1 MRKFL
6 GTLVIL
12 SLIVAGV
19 GFYRGWFSVSTYD
32 QPGETNVE
40 LKIDKQQIKQDAEAV
55 SEKTRELTGQSN
67 DQPDELAGGEDE
79 SAAEQDVP

>member
-1 MRKFL
+1 
-6 GTLVIL
+6 
-12 SLIVAGV
+12 
-19 GFYRGWFSVSTYD
+19 
-32 QPGETNVE
+32 